1 MSIFTIHKKGDA
13 LLAYLTEND
22 YSHSYISWNNIAFFS
37 PLTELQDDLKADLFM
52 TWWTRYSNWQGSAPK
67 GVEKG
72 HIYSVIIWQVIS
84 SKEKHITYRSRI
96 YKVLPFLR
104 YVNSILNPASLD
116 IPPKPPYV
124 GNIFVPHYFT
134 RQELSCFF
142 ENCDGLTANNSLSQ
156 RLRKKVVPVIFR
168 LLYSTGL
175 RVLEARMLNR
185 CDVDFKTGV
194 ITVRQTKGHVEH
206 FVVLHDSMREL
217 LESYDFSIEKLLP
230 GHKVLFPDEHDNYH
244 RNKWLSDQFR
254 ACWYKQNTAIAY
266 ARELRHQ
273 YAIEK
278 IKPQSCNVRLSCL
291 RPFLKFIS
299 RRNLRYSSIY
309 LSSRDVAFFKT
320 DKPQVKSLS
329 KNAVKTLLSIPDI
342 RTFTGMRDY
351 VLMSLMY
358 TTGCRIDEVLS
369 IRLRDLHLNVKD
381 RPFVSILGKGSVRR
395 SQYIPV
401 HVFITSVSWNY
412 F

>member
-1 MSIFTIHKKGDA
+1 M
-13 LLAYLTEND
+13 
-22 YSHSYISWNNIAFFS
+22 
-37 PLTELQDDLKADLFM
+37 
-52 TWWTRYSNWQGSAPK
+52 
-67 GVEKG
+67 
-72 HIYSVIIWQVIS
+72 
-84 SKEKHITYRSRI
+84 
-96 YKVLPFLR
+96 LPFLR

-278 IKPQSCNVRLSCL
+278 
-291 RPFLKFIS
+291 
-299 RRNLRYSSIY
+299 
-309 LSSRDVAFFKT
+309 SSRKA
-320 DKPQVKSLS
+320 
-329 KNAVKTLLSIPDI
+329 A
-342 RTFTGMRDY
+342 M
-351 VLMSLMY
+351 
-358 TTGCRIDEVLS
+358 
-369 IRLRDLHLNVKD
+369 
-381 RPFVSILGKGSVRR
+381 
-395 SQYIPV
+395 
-401 HVFITSVSWNY
+401 
-412 F
+412 